1 MTYQLS
7 SVREAGRLL
16 ITAAVL
22 STPLL
27 IGPAQLVAA
36 QDRGETM
43 EPAVV
48 ESSQGDIREVVA
60 QESVVEWKRVLKHPR
75 LDTTR
80 LSEFQKRFV
89 RRSPVPVLLPDR
101 ADLLETA
108 AISTGGYFFAASM
121 AEDDV
126 SISVIGASKVILAPG
141 VPEPPVLGDEELT
154 VNRSE
159 DGVGVSFKAYGVYYD
174 LDVECVDPVND
185 PRCAEDACTL
195 ELAESLKMAVAD
207 TR

>member
-1 MTYQLS
+1 
-7 SVREAGRLL
+7 
-16 ITAAVL
+16 
-22 STPLL
+22 
-27 IGPAQLVAA
+27 LVAA
-36 QDRGETM
+36 QDRGETG

-48 ESSQGDIREVVA
+48 ESSQGDFREVVA
-60 QESVVEWKRVLKHPR
+60 KESVVEWKKALKHPR

-80 LSEFQKRFV
+80 LSEFQKRYV

-101 ADLLETA
+101 DDLVETA

-126 SISVIGASKVILAPG
+126 SISVIGVSKVILAPG
-141 VPEPPVLGDEELT
+141 VPEPPALGDEELT

-185 PRCAEDACTL
+185 PRCAEDAYTL
-195 ELAESLKMAVAD
+195 ELAESLKMAVVD
-207 TR
+207 TRRR